1 MPIDA
6 AMRANDN
13 PWENR
18 NSMTRR
24 DCGDISD
31 LMRLYIRAIVSSSG
45 QSSPSYSSFSMK

>member
-6 AMRANDN
+6 AMRANGN